1 MASKSLEDE
10 SRIVWSK
17 MADSINNNLKII
29 KDFAYLDQEYFTGK
43 ENKLDIYKDIIK
55 TGV

>member
-1 MASKSLEDE
+1 MASKSFEDD
-10 SRIVWSK
+10 SHIVWSK
-17 MADSINNNLKII
+17 MADSITNNLKII